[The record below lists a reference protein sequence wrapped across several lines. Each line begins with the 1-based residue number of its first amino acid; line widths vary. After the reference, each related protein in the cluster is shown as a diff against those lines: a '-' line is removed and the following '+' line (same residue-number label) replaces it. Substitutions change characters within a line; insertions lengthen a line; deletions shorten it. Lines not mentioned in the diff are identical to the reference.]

1 MRCQRTCHSSLFG
14 PADCCCAREQVAV
27 ILLHNAQWRLCKGAP
42 RRRRHL
48 EFVVHVRCALQSCST
63 LRTRRAFPRVCLD
76 PLSLLMFL
84 SRTNPDEVS
93 FKRKWDD
100 AIARSADNPLDRG
113 IERVAFSWKYALPV
127 SEPLTLASTN

>member
-1 MRCQRTCHSSLFG
+1 
-14 PADCCCAREQVAV
+14 
-27 ILLHNAQWRLCKGAP
+27 
-42 RRRRHL
+42 
-48 EFVVHVRCALQSCST
+48 
-63 LRTRRAFPRVCLD
+63 
-76 PLSLLMFL
+76 MFL

-127 SEPLTLASTN
+127 SEPLILASTN